1 MGGLSQ
7 GVSASARGA
16 EKRGTH
22 QLAQSDGRP
31 RPDGRDV
38 LSRRVGVS
46 RASGSAGHLSGKP
59 IFRDR
64 ERLGLVLLVVVG
76 RWVYTERKVL
86 FRPLRAGGLHGR
98 RDGIQSGVNW
108 CRGTCPPRPRAPCLQ
123 HTFGVSASVSVR
135 GRIAV
140 VIYGPNALMGW
151 DRWSLCL
158 PARAADEREGQDRS

>member
-22 QLAQSDGRP
+22 ELAQSDGRP

-86 FRPLRAGGLHGR
+86 FRPCELGGSTAGGMASKAGKLVSGNLPSSAQGALLAAHVR
-98 RDGIQSGVNW
+98 RLGIGQRQGADRGGDLRSERLDGLGPMVAL
-108 CRGTCPPRPRAPCLQ
+108 PPR
-123 HTFGVSASVSVR
+123 ASS
-135 GRIAV
+135 G
-140 VIYGPNALMGW
+140 
-151 DRWSLCL
+151 
-158 PARAADEREGQDRS
+158 